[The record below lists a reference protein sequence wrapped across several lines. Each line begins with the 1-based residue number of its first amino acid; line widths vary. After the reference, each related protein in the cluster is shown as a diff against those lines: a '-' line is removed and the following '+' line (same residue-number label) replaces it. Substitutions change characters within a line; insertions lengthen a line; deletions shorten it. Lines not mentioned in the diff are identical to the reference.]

1 MKKKYFKPATAKV
14 GVILWLLIICLSAC
28 KKDFFD
34 KQPLDAISDANAW
47 QSESD
52 AQLGLVGAYHAGTG
66 FAGEDFWMPRALLY
80 LDLMAGNG
88 SEKELIPDHVTD
100 GSLQPDNWV
109 TAAYWQHAYQRITS
123 YNNFLGHIDG
133 IQMDATK
140 KAMMIAEIK
149 TLRAY
154 QYFNLG
160 LYFGGV
166 PIVKKVL
173 TIAEANSVSRATQAE
188 VWAFAEADLKESYPN
203 LPKTRVPAERGRM
216 TAGSSLAILGRLQMA
231 QKKWTDAAA
240 SYKVII
246 DNATYNIDPRYK
258 ELFLLAGASSPEI
271 VLSSEFM
278 PETYTQVLPQY
289 LYPETYGGWHQF
301 SPYNELVKEY
311 ECTDGQPITTSP
323 LYDKNNPY
331 DNRDPRLDYTIMIS
345 DRTKFKGVTYISRP
359 NSTSPDRFNRYNW
372 SGYCI
377 NKFMDESFSG
387 SLMNYGGSFPIIR
400 YAEVLLGYLE
410 SKLES
415 GAAIDQTLLDETVNK
430 VRGRT
435 AVKMPSVTTTD
446 PAALRTILRR
456 ERRVEFAFEGLR
468 YYDVLRWGIVAA
480 ENNRQFTGMKLTNTP
495 ASYKDYPVDGEGYL
509 IYQKRN
515 FVQGRNELWPIPQT
529 ERDINK
535 NLGQNTGYN

>member
-1 MKKKYFKPATAKV
+1 MKKKYFKPAIAKV
-14 GVILWLLIICLSAC
+14 GVLLFLLIVCLSAC

-88 SEKELIPDHVTD
+88 SEKELIPDQVTD
-100 GSLQPDNWV
+100 GSLQSDYWV

-123 YNNFLGHIDG
+123 YNNFLGHIDD
-133 IQMDATK
+133 IQMDAAK

-173 TIAEANSVSRATQAE
+173 TIAEANSVGRATQAE
-188 VWAFAEADLKESYPN
+188 VWAFAETDLKESFPN
-203 LPKTRVPAERGRM
+203 LPKTRVATERGRI
-216 TAGSSLAILGRLQMA
+216 TAGASLAILGRLQMA

-240 SYKVII
+240 SYKMII
-246 DNATYNIDPRYK
+246 DNATYSIDPRYK
-258 ELFLLAGASSPEI
+258 ELFLLAGAASPEI
-271 VLSSEFM
+271 ILSSEFM

-311 ECTDGQPITTSP
+311 ECTDGQSIATSP

-359 NSTSPDRFNRYNW
+359 NSSSPDRFNRYNW
-372 SGYCI
+372 SGYSI

-410 SKLES
+410 SKLEAGS
-415 GAAIDQTLLDETVNK
+415 TVDQTLLDETVNK
-430 VRGRT
+430 VRGRA

-446 PAALRTILRR
+446 PGILKTILRR

-468 YYDVLRWGIVAA
+468 YYDVLRWGTVSA
-480 ENNRQFTGMKLTNTP
+480 ENSLQFTGMKLTNTP
-495 ASYKDYPVDGEGYL
+495 ASYKDYPVDAEGYL
-509 IYQKRN
+509 LYQKRN
-515 FVQGRNELWPIPQT
+515 FIQVRNELWPIPQR

-535 NLGQNTGYN
+535 NLSQNPGYN